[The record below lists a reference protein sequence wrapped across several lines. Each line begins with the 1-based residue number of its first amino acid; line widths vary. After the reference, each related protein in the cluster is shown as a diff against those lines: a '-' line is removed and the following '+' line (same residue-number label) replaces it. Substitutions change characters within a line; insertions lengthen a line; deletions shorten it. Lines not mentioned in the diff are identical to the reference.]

1 MLCAARL
8 QMSHEPLLHPQEV
21 EGLGLLGGAPAEVIE
36 ETAQVVLENSGLFVS
51 WKTAVTLCSGSDSRI

>member
-1 MLCAARL
+1 
-8 QMSHEPLLHPQEV
+8 MSHEPLLHPQEV
-21 EGLGLLGGAPAEVIE
+21 EGLWLLGGAPAEVIE